1 MEIGFIDY
9 SHDERNKILST
20 LRLLGDQT
28 ALDELGISVV
38 RDAYADILFPGIS
51 TLQTR
56 AKYFVLL
63 PYLFQSAKEQAEKG
77 KLRSGQELLR
87 WVNEGEDRIAAT
99 LTNNC
104 PSEEVGIIGKNAYRN
119 KRSVKTKPSTIYWS
133 GLRTFGIFRGG
144 NASIPAACKML
155 YTAARQKFEAEIKSG
170 DEDFDDP
177 TAGNQGN
184 ALFLPLRLD
193 YDYEKDATIGLTEK
207 EASFLSECI
216 QRSPFSNESLLA
228 FFVKSRTVSSDFLS
242 VPEDQLPTGLRR
254 DYRLARDFSRFIFG
268 AHIRYN
274 VIYSEYADD
283 VVMDRYNAWREDFLS
298 EPFMLEPVLERVS
311 CPPAL
316 LAFCHAFL
324 DAVKDDN
331 SAVMDDLIVRREVQ
345 VKGARSKLRKPKE
358 YRYDPDHPIHLY
370 ELDFRFGR
378 AKVIIQDILDGLEGA
393 QNV

>member
-38 RDAYADILFPGIS
+38 RDAFADILFPGIS

-63 PYLFQSAKEQAEKG
+63 PYLFQSAKEQAERG
-77 KLRSGQELLR
+77 KLRNGQDLLR
-87 WVNEGEDRIAAT
+87 WVNEGEDRIAAV

-119 KRSVKTKPSTIYWS
+119 KRSVKNKPSAIYWS

-155 YTAARQKFEAEIKSG
+155 YAAARQKAEAEIKLG
-170 DEDFDDP
+170 DEDYDDP
-177 TAGNQGN
+177 TAADQGN
-184 ALFLPLRLD
+184 ALFLPIRPD
-193 YDYEKDATIGLTEK
+193 YDYEKGASIGLTAK
-207 EASFLSECI
+207 EAAFLSECI
-216 QRSPFSNESLLA
+216 QRSPLSAGSLLA
-228 FFVKSRTVSSDFLS
+228 FFVKNRMVSSDFLS
-242 VPEDQLPTGLRR
+242 VPEELLPTDLRM
-254 DYRLARDFSRFIFG
+254 DYGLARDFSHFIFG

-274 VIYSEYADD
+274 VIYSEYTDSA
-283 VVMDRYNAWREDFLS
+283 VTDRYNAWREEFLS
-298 EPFMLEPVLERVS
+298 EPFALDPVLERVS

-316 LAFCHAFL
+316 AAFCHAFL
-324 DAVKDDN
+324 DAVKADD
-331 SAVMDDLIVRREVQ
+331 SAVMDDLIVHREVQ

-358 YRYDPDHPIHLY
+358 YRYDPEHPIHLY

-378 AKVIIQDILDGLEGA
+378 AKVIIQDILDGLEGV